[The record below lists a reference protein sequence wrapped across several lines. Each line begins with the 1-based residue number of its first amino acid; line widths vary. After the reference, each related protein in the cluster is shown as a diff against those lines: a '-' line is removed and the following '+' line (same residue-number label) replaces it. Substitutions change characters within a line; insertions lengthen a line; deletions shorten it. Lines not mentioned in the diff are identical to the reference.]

1 MNECGQILPG
11 KLKDGVKLKR
21 RLEDILKE
29 LLEKSEMKAGLRCLR
44 VR

>member
-1 MNECGQILPG
+1 LRERILLPG

-29 LLEKSEMKAGLRCLR
+29 LLEKSGMKAELGCLR
-44 VR
+44 